1 MSASWRLRIV
11 GTARLLSATDP
22 PRALP
27 LSRKDAAWLAH
38 VALGTAVS
46 SAHLANLVWPAAED
60 QGALNNLRQ
69 RVHRLR
75 RGTGARL
82 VEMAETIRLA
92 ADLSLDDP
100 SPPELLA
107 QSPQAWDD
115 ELLAGLEFDAE
126 PEFAAWL
133 DAARQARA
141 QRRRDALAQIAAQAE
156 QAGELVRAFVYARR
170 LLADDRLSEHNHRRL
185 MRLHYLRGDT
195 AAAVA
200 AFEDCER
207 LLKDELGL
215 KPSAETLA
223 LLQTVERAGRDGK
236 AGGVGRPVPASLAR
250 PPRLVGRA
258 QGLQALA
265 DAGQQAE
272 VAVLVGEAGM
282 GKTRLLQEH
291 LSGRTDALRFQARPG
306 DAVMPY
312 SALGRLVR
320 ALRERLSAAEAQ
332 PEAAAA
338 ALPALTAAQHQAA
351 LEGLLA
357 QAMRQGLTLVAA
369 DDLHFADA
377 ASNEVLLALIHGD
390 ACAGLRWIVAHRP
403 ADAADTALLG
413 AFAESPQ
420 ARWIRLEPLATAD
433 LQELVASLDL
443 PDLDPAT
450 LAPALQRH
458 TGGNPLFVIETLRAA
473 LQQGGASAPAL
484 PRPQA
489 LAHLIDQRLTRLS
502 RPAMALAR
510 VAALAAPDFSIELAE
525 HVLAAPALV
534 LADAW
539 QELETAQV
547 LRGEA
552 FAHDLVY
559 DAVLR
564 LSPNAIARHA
574 RRQIAAFLAERGA
587 EPARV
592 AAHWLAAGD
601 AARAAAAFS
610 QAAERARRCG
620 RPREHA
626 QLLLQAGD
634 ACETG
639 ADPAAALSLRST
651 ALLPLMYGHGLGPAD
666 ALSLQLVER
675 AGDGPLAA
683 LAWTRRA
690 SLLMH
695 AGQAAQ
701 ALPAARRA
709 LELLAPEQQQLRV
722 EATAALALAL
732 RGTGRAEDGLEL
744 LRPLAQSI
752 DDVDDAQTRIQF
764 HSAHAALLN
773 SLDRLDDAA
782 QALQRQIDESRAA
795 GETGE
800 QAPISLSLATVQLRR
815 GNAEAALRHA
825 QEAAACQPDFEQA
838 GVVSAYTRFL
848 LGSALCATGR
858 YVDGLKWLE
867 VARDFL
873 AQDSR
878 GTPVHSNTEATLAE
892 VLLQI
897 GQPARALQ
905 TIAAD
910 PPGLPPAQR
919 ARRWLVRAAIQRRL
933 GQDNAP
939 QLQHA
944 QSAVEQGAGE
954 HWRQQWELE
963 RARRLAPD
971 AAVEVCSSVLTCSR
985 RNGDRPVSLLAA
997 VVRLDA
1003 LRCAGRTDLLDQAA
1017 FDLLELLQA
1026 CQTTLVYRPEVQL
1039 ACARAFAAAG
1049 ETATARR
1056 CLAQARDW
1064 IRQVALPNLPE
1075 AYREGFLYRC
1085 DVNVAIETE
1094 ASHRP

>member
-11 GTARLLSATDP
+11 GTARLVSSTDP
-22 PRALP
+22 AQALP

-46 SAHLANLVWPAAED
+46 SAQLANLVWPAADD

-82 VEMAETIRLA
+82 VEMAETIQLA

-107 QSPQAWDD
+107 QSPQAWDE

-126 PEFAAWL
+126 PELAAWL
-133 DAARQARA
+133 GAARQARA
-141 QRRRDALAQIAAQAE
+141 QKRRDALAQIAAQAE

-223 LLQTVERAGRDGK
+223 LLQTVERAGRDGR
-236 AGGVGRPVPASLAR
+236 AGGVGRPMPASLAR
-250 PPRLVGRA
+250 PPRLVGRT

-265 DAGQQAE
+265 DAEQQAE

-291 LSGRTDALRFQARPG
+291 LSGRADALRFQARPG
-306 DAVMPY
+306 DAGVPY
-312 SALGRLVR
+312 SALGRLLR
-320 ALRERLSAAEAQ
+320 ALHGRLSATEAE
-332 PEAAAA
+332 PEAAGA
-338 ALPALTAAQHQAA
+338 ALPALTAAQHKAA

-357 QAMRQGLTLVAA
+357 QAMHQGLALVAA

-403 ADAADTALLG
+403 ADAADAAPLA

-443 PDLDPAT
+443 PGVDPGT
-450 LAPALQRH
+450 LAPALLRH

-473 LQQGGASAPAL
+473 LQQGGASALAL
-484 PRPQA
+484 PHPQA
-489 LAHLIDQRLTRLS
+489 LAHLIDQRLSRLS

-564 LSPNAIARHA
+564 MSPDAIARHA

-592 AAHWLAAGD
+592 AVHWLGAGD
-601 AARAAAAFS
+601 PARAAKAFCDAAD
-610 QAAERARRCG
+610 RARRSG
-620 RPREHA
+620 RSREHA
-626 QLLLQAGD
+626 QLLLQAGE
-634 ACETG
+634 AYEAS
-639 ADPAAALSLRST
+639 ADVAAAMGARSLALLSLL
-651 ALLPLMYGHGLGPAD
+651 AGEGLEQAD
-666 ALSLQLVER
+666 ALSRQLVDG
-675 AGDGPLAA
+675 AGNGPLAA
-683 LAWTRRA
+683 VAWTRRA

-695 AGQAAQ
+695 AGKAA
-701 ALPAARRA
+701 AAEPAARRA
-709 LELLAPEQQQLRV
+709 LELLTPDQQALRV
-722 EATAALALAL
+722 EATAALALAM
-732 RGTGRAEDGLEL
+732 RGNGRAEDALEL
-744 LRPLAQSI
+744 LRPLTQII
-752 DDVDDAQTRIQF
+752 DGVDDAQTRIQF
-764 HSAHAALLN
+764 HSAHAVLLN
-773 SLDRLDDAA
+773 SLDRLDEAV
-782 QALQRQIDESRAA
+782 QALQRQIEESRSA

-800 QAPISLSLATVQLRR
+800 RAPIELSLATLQLRR
-815 GNAEAALRHA
+815 GDAGAALQHA
-825 QEAAACQPDFEQA
+825 QEAAASLPDFERT
-838 GVVSAYTRFL
+838 GFIPAYTRFN
-848 LGSALCATGR
+848 LGSALCAMGR
-858 YVDGLKWLE
+858 YADGLRWME
-867 VARDFL
+867 VARESL
-873 AQDSR
+873 AQQSH

-897 GQPARALQ
+897 GQPARAWQ
-905 TIAAD
+905 TLAEERQ
-910 PPGLPPAQR
+910 GLTPAFSV
-919 ARRWLVRAAIQRRL
+919 RRCLVRAAIQRRL
-933 GQDNAP
+933 GQDDRA
-939 QLQHA
+939 LIELA
-944 QSAVEQGAGE
+944 QAEVDRGVSD
-954 HWRQQWELE
+954 HWRQQVELE
-963 RARRLAPD
+963 HSRRLEPE
-971 AAVEVCSSVLTCSR
+971 AAIELCSSVLTRAR
-985 RNGDRPVSLLAA
+985 RNGDRPVALLAGML
-997 VVRLDA
+997 RLDS
-1003 LRCAGRTDLLDQAA
+1003 LRRTGHTELLDQAA
-1017 FDLLELLQA
+1017 FDLLEQLQA

-1049 ETATARR
+1049 QTATARR

-1064 IRQVALPNLPE
+1064 IRQAALPNLPE
-1075 AYREGFLYRC
+1075 EFREGFLYRC
-1085 DVNVAIETE
+1085 EVNVAIESE
-1094 ASHRP
+1094 ASRWR